1 MAISTRWTGPAAR
14 AAHASALAILA
25 GTAPAHAYD
34 AGAWRTDFVQLR
46 KELAAAYA
54 NLDWAVEARRM
65 DLPALSARTEAQ
77 LAQAASDDEA
87 RRILERFLAE
97 FGDGH
102 LGIDWPPPEP
112 PAPPPSSPA
121 PAPARSCADLGYRA
135 WRDKGMDFGAAG
147 NYEPLAGE
155 ASASFPAGILT
166 TPKGAQLGIL
176 RIPLF
181 MDAAYP
187 EICEKLHS
195 PAAACDDECA
205 RRLSDEVN
213 RRMSRTLATQLAG
226 LAGKRVDAIVIDI
239 TGNGGGSDWAEAA
252 ARIVT
257 APGMAAP
264 RMSFIRHP
272 HWVRELGLRLRDV
285 EADLQRGDLSEEL
298 RASLLAARATLAEA
312 KRIAAEPCDRAAVW
326 RGEIACPLVGP
337 PMLRSTGALGAP
349 PRASLAGLQSDHAL
363 YMLSRYEFTEGVY
376 RGPLAVLVNGGTAS
390 AAELFAATLQDNRR
404 ATIIGTPTYGSGC
417 GYTSGGIAIRLP
429 RSGARVKL
437 PDCVRYRADG
447 TNEVE
452 GVEPDVLVPWR
463 VGLSPHQRSL
473 RAVRTLWNWADAA
486 PK

>member
-1 MAISTRWTGPAAR
+1 MAISTRWPGRAAR
-14 AAHASALAILA
+14 AALASALAILA
-25 GTAPAHAYD
+25 GTAPALAYD
-34 AGAWRTDFVQLR
+34 AGAWRADFAQLR
-46 KELAAAYA
+46 KELASAYA
-54 NLDWAVEARRM
+54 NLDWAVEAHRL

-77 LAQAASDDEA
+77 LAGAASDDEA

-102 LGIDWPPPEP
+102 VRIDWPRASEP
-112 PAPPPSSPA
+112 PASQPA
-121 PAPARSCADLGYRA
+121 AAARTCADLGYRP

-147 NYEPLAGE
+147 NYEPLPGE

-166 TPKGAQLGIL
+166 TPKGARLGIL

-181 MDAAYP
+181 MDSAYP
-187 EICEKLHS
+187 EICEKVHS
-195 PAAACDDECA
+195 PAACDGDCE
-205 RRLSDEVN
+205 RRLGDEVN
-213 RRMSRTLATQLAG
+213 RRMSRALATQLAA
-226 LAGKRVDAIVIDI
+226 LAGRRVDAIVIDI

-257 APGMAAP
+257 ASGVTAP

-285 EADLQRGDLSEEL
+285 EADLARGGLSEEL
-298 RASLLAARATLAEA
+298 RSSLTAARATLAEA

-326 RGEIACPLVGP
+326 SGARTCPLVGP
-337 PMLRSTGALGAP
+337 PMLRSTGALEAP

-363 YMLSRYEFTEGVY
+363 YMLSRYEYTEGVY

-390 AAELFAATLQDNRR
+390 AAELFAATLQDNGR
-404 ATIIGTPTYGSGC
+404 ATIIGTPTHGSGC
-417 GYTSGGIAIRLP
+417 GYTSGGLAIRLE
-429 RSGARVKL
+429 RSGARLKL

-452 GVEPDVLVPWR
+452 GIEPDVFVPWR
-463 VGLSPHQRSL
+463 GGLSRHQRSL
-473 RAVRTLWNWADAA
+473 RAVRTLWNWADAT